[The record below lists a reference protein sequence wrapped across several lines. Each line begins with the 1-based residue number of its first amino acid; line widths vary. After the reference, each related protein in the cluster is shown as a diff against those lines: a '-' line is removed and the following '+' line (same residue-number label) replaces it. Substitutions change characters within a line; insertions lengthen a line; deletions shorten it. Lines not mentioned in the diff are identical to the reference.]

1 MSFNLRNQRYAF
13 RGEKLS
19 EAEYTERI
27 KNINFS
33 SYEEF
38 RALEEEFKRKKLQA
52 IHKYVEVNK
61 TINSTGDYLLNT
73 KNCHNCFHVI
83 GGEDLFNCWGCET
96 VKDCRDCYGF
106 GQPVGSELLYEI
118 QGVGQGY
125 NTYFTNMTYSVT
137 DCQYMSHSH
146 NVKDCFGCSA
156 LKALRYCILNKQ
168 YTPEEYNTL
177 KNQIIKKMTQ
187 DKEYGEF
194 FPPHFS
200 PFGYN
205 ETEAFS
211 YFPLTKEEVI
221 KWGGNWRDEVYLTKG
236 KETIKFL
243 PDRITDVLD
252 SIVNDVLACVG
263 CQRNYRI
270 IIPELNYY
278 RRQGLPLP
286 RYCSSCRYLDRLNLC
301 NPRKLYH
308 RQCMRPSCSNEF
320 ETTYAPDR
328 PEKIYCE
335 ECYRKEIY

>member
-1 MSFNLRNQRYAF
+1 M
-13 RGEKLS
+13 
-19 EAEYTERI
+19 
-27 KNINFS
+27 
-33 SYEEF
+33 
-38 RALEEEFKRKKLQA
+38 
-52 IHKYVEVNK
+52 
-61 TINSTGDYLLNT
+61 
-73 KNCHNCFHVI
+73 
-83 GGEDLFNCWGCET
+83 
-96 VKDCRDCYGF
+96 
-106 GQPVGSELLYEI
+106 
-118 QGVGQGY
+118 
-125 NTYFTNMTYSVT
+125 
-137 DCQYMSHSH
+137 
-146 NVKDCFGCSA
+146 
-156 LKALRYCILNKQ
+156 
-168 YTPEEYNTL
+168 
-177 KNQIIKKMTQ
+177 
-187 DKEYGEF
+187 
-194 FPPHFS
+194 
-200 PFGYN
+200 
-205 ETEAFS
+205 
-211 YFPLTKEEVI
+211 TKEEVI